1 MIGDFKY
8 NKAVSKERFINV
20 RVEIF
25 KRTKLKLSYL
35 STFFYSIF
43 NNSKDKKRF
52 NMADE
57 RLQKELDVSRLLL
70 KMRKLKLIENVVL
83 QKYQKVLV
91 KVLRISLID
100 PDGPEKTKKVGI
112 KLWRS
117 KLNEFG
123 ALK

>member
-1 MIGDFKY
+1 LISDFKY

-57 RLQKELDVSRLLL
+57 RLQKELDVSKLLL
-70 KMRKLKLIENVVL
+70 KMRKLKLIEKIVL
-83 QKYQKVLV
+83 KDYQKRLV
-91 KVLRISLID
+91 RILRVSLIEPD
-100 PDGPEKTKKVGI
+100 PEV
-112 KLWRS
+112 
-117 KLNEFG
+117 
-123 ALK
+123 